1 MDHVVHFSVFGAQ
14 NIDALLF
21 FLRWAYVSFHKKHA
35 RTRYVEVLFLLS
47 VGSAGRVVRYDASE
61 AQNVDALFFMLIWD
75 RYRFH
80 KKCVDTRYAE
90 HVFLHLVG
98 SIGHIVHSGE
108 SWA

>member
-1 MDHVVHFSVFGAQ
+1 
-14 NIDALLF
+14 
-21 FLRWAYVSFHKKHA
+21 
-35 RTRYVEVLFLLS
+35 

-98 SIGHIVHSGE
+98 SIGHVVHSGE